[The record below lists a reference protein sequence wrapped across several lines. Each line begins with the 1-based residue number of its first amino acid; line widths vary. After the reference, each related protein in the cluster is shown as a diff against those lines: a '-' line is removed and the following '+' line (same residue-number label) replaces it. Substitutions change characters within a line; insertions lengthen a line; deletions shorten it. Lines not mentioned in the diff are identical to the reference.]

1 MAITPVGNSKT
12 LLRQYIAGVAGLSWA
27 LLATTT
33 VAQENTGER
42 PELLLQLLQC
52 RDVPEATARLECYDR
67 VSASI
72 DAAERSGDIVVVDR
86 AQVSAARRQLFG
98 FEVPNFTLL
107 DRGSATER
115 IEAVTATLTRA
126 SQGGDGR
133 WVFVLDDGS
142 TWRQADSD
150 PVRLSARSG
159 LEVRVRRASLGSY
172 LLTAGSSRAIRVRRD
187 Q

>member
-1 MAITPVGNSKT
+1 MATPSVGLKKAVH
-12 LLRQYIAGVAGLSWA
+12 RQCIAGAAVLSWA
-27 LLATTT
+27 LLATAS
-33 VAQENTGER
+33 VAQENSGER
-42 PELLLQLLQC
+42 AQLLLQLLQC

-107 DRGSATER
+107 DRGSVPER
-115 IEAVTATLTRA
+115 IEAVTASLVRA

>member
-1 MAITPVGNSKT
+1 MTTTPAGFKKA
-12 LLRQYIAGVAGLSWA
+12 LHCQGVAGAAVIAWG
-27 LLATTT
+27 LLATAA
-33 VAQENTGER
+33 VAQENSGER
-42 PELLLQLLQC
+42 AELLLQLLQC
-52 RDVPEATARLECYDR
+52 RDVSEAAARLECYDR

-107 DRGSATER
+107 DRGSASER